1 MLISSF
7 LKYLGIAVGIFL
19 LIFHLAFNY
28 LEPLDDLWLGILL
41 LCFSASMPFYIFET
55 EKKGVIVSKRNYVER
70 DKDLVMFRVFHMVYL
85 AFSISLLCR
94 IYLVY

>member
-19 LIFHLAFNY
+19 LIFYLAFNY

-41 LCFSASMPFYIFET
+41 LCFSVPMPFYIFHT
-55 EKKGVIVSKRNYVER
+55 EKKA
-70 DKDLVMFRVFHMVYL
+70 L
-85 AFSISLLCR
+85 
-94 IYLVY
+94 